1 MSLRPASAAAASA
14 DSDDDGPPVL
24 PRIQEVFAHLPLPP
38 PLPPLEDDVEVDI
51 HPGLPLHE
59 DGLSA
64 GSNLMSAVKAIV
76 VDESFARVVNDS
88 SIPGPNDIGWEQ
100 FFGRKI
106 KYKGEGVRA
115 LKSLFLQ
122 SPGQVNSSNYIFEM
136 P

>member
-1 MSLRPASAAAASA
+1 M
-14 DSDDDGPPVL
+14 
-24 PRIQEVFAHLPLPP
+24 
-38 PLPPLEDDVEVDI
+38 EVDI

-59 DGLSA
+59 DGSSA
-64 GSNLMSAVKAIV
+64 GSDRMSAVEAIV
-76 VDESFARVVNDS
+76 VDESSARVVNDS

-122 SPGQVNSSNYIFEM
+122 SPGQHPNIPNDLYM
-136 P
+136 NGL